1 MKKLSF
7 FSMITLFGIM
17 IFSSCG
23 SEDLKLDKKVYAP
36 GETIKVT
43 FKASPK
49 WEENAWIGIIPSDV
63 AHGKEAENDSY
74 DIAYQYIKG
83 AESGTFEFTAPNDPG
98 KYDIRMND
106 TDDGTKGVEVASVS
120 FEVK

>member
-1 MKKLSF
+1 MKRLSF
-7 FSMITLFGIM
+7 FAIIALFGMM

-49 WEENAWIGIIPSDV
+49 WDENAWIGIIPSDV

-83 AESGTFEFTAPNDPG
+83 ATTGTFEFTAPNDAG

-106 TDDGTKGVEVASVS
+106 TDDGSKGVEVASVS

>member
-7 FSMITLFGIM
+7 LTIIALFSLM

-23 SEDLKLDKKVYAP
+23 KENLKLDKKVYAP
-36 GETIKVT
+36 GETIKVS
-43 FKASPK
+43 FEASPK
-49 WEENAWIGIIPSDV
+49 WEENAWIGIIPSTV

-83 AESGTFEFTAPNDPG
+83 ATSGTFEFTAPKDPG

-106 TDDGTKGVEVASVS
+106 TDDGTKGVEVASVT